1 MVQNYKYLEQKES
14 EYRAKPT
21 NANISALLKINKL
34 EKKKE
39 KRQNIYLAAAAMS
52 VLALSGF
59 IISQ

>member
-1 MVQNYKYLEQKES
+1 MAQHYKYLEKKES